1 MSEVT
6 SDPRPGVDLL
16 RCHRRVLVTSHAAPD
31 GDAIGSA
38 LGLAEFITLLGG
50 EAQVVMRDPASANL
64 RFLPGCDRI
73 TILES
78 LPEAMREASDLIAVL
93 ECPGLDRPGLASL
106 DRWPILNID
115 HHLGNPGYGVV
126 NYLDEK
132 APAVGEMVLR
142 MVECAG
148 VALTP
153 TLATNLYTALVTDTG
168 DFRYSS
174 VTARAFGAAARLV
187 EGGAVPYQIADAL
200 WDHTPAR
207 IVRLTAAVLAT
218 LSFAFDGQLATITLD
233 RTTLEHCGALPEDTE
248 NLVNIPRSIDGV
260 RVAAFFKALTAGTV
274 RVSLRSRG
282 DFDVQAVA
290 QIFAGGGHTNA
301 AGCTIHGSLDDAR
314 AAVSAA
320 LRPALETA

>member
-1 MSEVT
+1 MPEAT
-6 SDPRPGVDLL
+6 LDPRPAVQLL
-16 RCHRRVLVTSHAAPD
+16 RRHPRVLVTSHASPD

-38 LGLAEFITLLGG
+38 LGLAEFVAILGG
-50 EAQVVMRDPASANL
+50 EAQVVIRDPVSANL
-64 RFLPGCDRI
+64 QFLPGCERI
-73 TILES
+73 TVVEA
-78 LPEAMREASDLIAVL
+78 LPESMREAFDLAAVL
-93 ECPGLDRPGLASL
+93 ECPGLDRPGLDSL

-126 NYLDEK
+126 NYLDEE

-153 TLATNLYTALVTDTG
+153 ALATNLYTALVTDTG
-168 DFRYSS
+168 DFRYSN

-200 WDHTPAR
+200 WEHTPAR

-218 LSFAFDGQLATITLD
+218 LAFAFDGRLATITLD
-233 RTTLEHCGALPEDTE
+233 RATLDACGALPEDTE
-248 NLVNIPRSIDGV
+248 NLVNIPRSVDGV
-260 RVAAFFKALTAGTV
+260 RVAAFFKALKAGTV
-274 RVSLRSRG
+274 KVSLRSRG
-282 DFDVQAVA
+282 DFDVEAVA
-290 QIFAGGGHTNA
+290 RVFGGGGHTNA

-320 LRPALETA
+320 LRAALNNA